1 MQRWEQFNKI
11 CNSNDS
17 LQTQINGIVAEEIK
31 ASPNIDL
38 TTLIPHVSN
47 WLKEEVENVAV

>member
-17 LQTQINGIVAEEIK
+17 LQAQIDGIVAEKIK
-31 ASPNIDL
+31 ETPDIDL
-38 TTLIPHVSN
+38 NTLIPHVTK
-47 WLKEEVENVAV
+47 WLKEEVEMSQ

>member
-17 LQTQINGIVAEEIK
+17 LQAQIDGIVAEKVKET
-31 ASPNIDL
+31 PDIDL
-38 TTLIPHVSN
+38 TTLIPCVTN
-47 WLKEEVENVAV
+47 WLKEEVSFKRE